1 MISAKH
7 RCLHSD
13 EQGNQVQRG
22 FISQAASRFCP
33 ETSGSY
39 TESQVFFFFLN
50 FCPNCSIPKYPK
62 HSANT
67 YLSRCP
73 NQSSSEDAVGT
84 LKNRLQKGLDALG
97 AAAYAVANM
106 QTELEAQNP
115 VGVRLHEAE
124 IVIEPFTCENQFV
137 RYDML
142 TTALEGSTACRCGCD
157 VLSTQVGS

>member
-1 MISAKH
+1 M
-7 RCLHSD
+7 
-13 EQGNQVQRG
+13 
-22 FISQAASRFCP
+22 
-33 ETSGSY
+33 
-39 TESQVFFFFLN
+39 
-50 FCPNCSIPKYPK
+50 PKYPK

-106 QTELEAQNP
+106 QTELEAKNP

-124 IVIEPFTCENQFV
+124 IMIEPFTCEHQFV

-142 TTALEGSTACRCGCD
+142 TTALEGSTACGVDVMFCPPRLEAKQPVLEETKIKVCCFNVAIQQLVDRIWKLTGCQHD
-157 VLSTQVGS
+157 GCHH